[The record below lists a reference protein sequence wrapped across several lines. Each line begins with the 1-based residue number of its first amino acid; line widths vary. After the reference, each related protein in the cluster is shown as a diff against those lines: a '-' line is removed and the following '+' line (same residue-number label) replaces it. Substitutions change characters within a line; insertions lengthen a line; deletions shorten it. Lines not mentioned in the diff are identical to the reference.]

1 MEKNMDI
8 DQVKKEFR
16 TPDISKYPEIKE
28 YSRNMIYEE
37 KMGPG
42 GLYLAALMARKLNL
56 KSGMKVLD
64 LGCGKG
70 ATSVFLAKNYNVRV
84 FSVDLWIDST
94 ILYNKIIQHGLDEKI
109 IPLNLDIT
117 SKIPFAKNYF
127 DVIFCMDSIHYYGG
141 NIDFWEHL
149 LPYLKNDG
157 QFCIGSPCFSNEFSV
172 ETLKNI
178 PFVYD
183 DGTNLWPEEFSK
195 YHSPHWWK
203 ELLEKTEKF
212 SIIESSELEDGIIFW
227 EDDILHNLENNGDIE
242 TALTD
247 VAQITFRQNGI
258 PYLTHFILWAI
269 KK

>member
-1 MEKNMDI
+1 MDI
-8 DQVKKEFR
+8 DQVKKVFR
-16 TPDISKYPEIKE
+16 TPDISKYPEINE

-56 KSGMKVLD
+56 KPGMKVLD

-141 NIDFWEHL
+141 NIDFWEHI
-149 LPYLKNDG
+149 LPYLKNNG
-157 QFCIGSPCFSNEFSV
+157 QLCIGSPCFSGEFSE
-172 ETLKNI
+172 ETLKKL

-183 DGTNLWPEEFSK
+183 DGTDLWPNEFSK
-195 YHSPHWWK
+195 YQSPKWWK
-203 ELLEKTEKF
+203 ALLEKTGKF
-212 SIIESSELEDGIIFW
+212 DVIESNELEDGIIFW
-227 EDDILHNLENNGDIE
+227 EDDVLHNLENNGEIK

-247 VAQITFRQNGI
+247 AAQITFRQKGI
-258 PYLTHFILWAI
+258 PYLTHFLLWAI
-269 KK
+269 KKQ